1 MIRFIFLMLFSAQLL
16 AAGIELTWTLPELR
30 EDGSQIESITR
41 FNLYH
46 AVNNGSENV
55 YAIDSTST
63 SHQISN
69 AEEGTHVFRIST
81 VEAEQEGPKS
91 PAIATTVLAPV
102 EIVISKPSYPA
113 LNIRVIQ

>member
-1 MIRFIFLMLFSAQLL
+1 MLISGAVFADT
-16 AAGIELTWTLPELR
+16 IELTWDLPTER

-55 YAIDSTST
+55 YAIDSAST
-63 SHQISN
+63 SHQIPN
-69 AEEGTHVFRIST
+69 AEEGTHVFWIST

-91 PAIATTVLAPV
+91 PAAAITVLAPV